1 MNSPKLEN
9 LHQIE
14 EILDLYNLPK
24 LILNYQIKSNQIRKL
39 SKPITPSEMEA
50 WIKSFL
56 TNQAQGQI
64 DSAQNSTSSSKS

>member
-24 LILNYQIKSNQIRKL
+24 LILNYQIKFIYL
-39 SKPITPSEMEA
+39 AIVCM
-50 WIKSFL
+50 L
-56 TNQAQGQI
+56 GQVGGGEPV
-64 DSAQNSTSSSKS
+64 SWSTSGSQ

>member
-50 WIKSFL
+50 
-56 TNQAQGQI
+56 
-64 DSAQNSTSSSKS
+64 

>member
-39 SKPITPSEMEA
+39 SKPITPSEMDTNLPTTSTYQPTKETKA
-50 WIKSFL
+50 RARWIQKRIL
-56 TNQAQGQI
+56 
-64 DSAQNSTSSSKS
+64 